1 MEQGKGYG
9 KTGMCLLKKE
19 KEKESHRDKLQEKN

>member
-19 KEKESHRDKLQEKN
+19 KESHRDKLQEKN